1 MSDGLSIV
9 FLIYDG
15 LTPLDF
21 VGPFEVLSR
30 LPGARTTVAAP
41 RRGEVSAAG
50 GKLKLVADAAI
61 AEIDAADVLVVP
73 GGPGARTLMH
83 DAAITGRVRD
93 IAGTARWVASVCTG
107 SLILGGAGLLKGL
120 DATTHWAAKPLL
132 EPWGARPV
140 DARIVERG
148 RIVTAAG
155 VSAGIDMALLLA
167 ARIAGEDVAKAIQLR
182 IEYDPQPPFDCGSPA
197 KAGTDILRLARDL
210 TG

>member
-1 MSDGLSIV
+1 MNDGLSIV

-41 RRGEVSAAG
+41 RRGEVSVAG
-50 GKLKLVADAAI
+50 GKLTLVADAAI
-61 AEIDAADVLVVP
+61 SNINAADVLVVP

-83 DAAITGRVRD
+83 DAAVTAWTRD
-93 IAGTARWVASVCTG
+93 IAAKARFVASICTG
-107 SLILGGAGLLKGL
+107 SLILGGAGLLKGE

-132 EPWGARPV
+132 EQWGAKPV

-148 RIVTAAG
+148 NVFTAAG

-167 ARIAGEDVAKAIQLR
+167 ARIAGDDVAKAIQLR

-197 KAGTDILRLARDL
+197 KAGTEIMRLARDL